1 MWGCFNWFGLGEL
14 VEIHGNLNAD
24 QFTDILRNNLM
35 LSAHLMGLGDSF
47 LFQQDNDPKHT
58 SKLAKEFFL
67 SNKIN
72 LMKWPSQSPDLNPIE
87 HLWDEIDCRVK
98 NEFRQNITMFRQ
110 EMLRVWEK
118 LKQEPEVYRKL
129 IENIRRRLTAVV
141 EKKGKSTRY

>member
-1 MWGCFNWFGLGEL
+1 
-14 VEIHGNLNAD
+14 
-24 QFTDILRNNLM
+24 
-35 LSAHLMGLGDSF
+35 
-47 LFQQDNDPKHT
+47 
-58 SKLAKEFFL
+58 
-67 SNKIN
+67 
-72 LMKWPSQSPDLNPIE
+72 MKWPSQSPDLNPIE

-98 NEFRQNITMFRQ
+98 NEFRHNITMFRQ